1 MFRLNPSPL
10 PAIIWSLIITFL
22 LCLPGT
28 EFPKNTWLNEVW
40 LIDKWIHIGLFL
52 VLVFFWS
59 WAFSG
64 KQIGKGKQKTIFF
77 KITLLSLIYGIIM
90 EIVQRYFIPFR
101 SFNYGDIAAN
111 GVGCFIGYIIA
122 IRKYIKK

>member
-1 MFRLNPSPL
+1 
-10 PAIIWSLIITFL
+10 
-22 LCLPGT
+22 
-28 EFPKNTWLNEVW
+28 

>member
-1 MFRLNPSPL
+1 LFRFKPSPL

-28 EFPKNTWLNEVW
+28 EFPKNTWLNKVW
-40 LIDKWIHIGLFL
+40 LIDKWIHICLFL

-64 KQIGKGKQKTIFF
+64 KQSEKGKQRKVFLRIA
-77 KITLLSLIYGIIM
+77 LLSLVYGIIM

-101 SFNYGDIAAN
+101 SFSYGDIAAN
-111 GVGCFIGYIIA
+111 AVGCFIGYVIIV
-122 IRKYIKK
+122 RRYIKK